1 MEDPLESWL
10 VFGSAILAGIFLVL
24 RAATRNRLIKKRL
37 GLSSFILI
45 GTVILRL
52 GDGYLATRTRLVDP
66 RVLQEIH
73 QLAIA
78 LAVVLAAV
86 ALLFNRFRRAEAS
99 ERFPAIVQDAL
110 VIAIFALVAILVAP
124 EQLLAASAVG
134 ALVIGLALQDT
145 LGNLFA
151 GWALQIEKPFF
162 VGDWIKIGSIEGKVT
177 EITWRATKIC
187 TKARHF
193 CVIPN
198 TVISKDIL
206 VNYTH
211 PSPIIRL
218 DKVIGLGYDAHPN
231 HVKRVVLETIADIP
245 EILKDPA
252 PSVFLVDYA
261 DFSIHYQCRFWVDDF
276 AQTEPIMDRFTTLL
290 YYRLQREGLV
300 IPFPIRDVRMH
311 AEGPDHLARVREQD
325 LAARLEF
332 LNGVDLFADCS
343 PEHRLEIARCLE
355 RITYAAGETVIRQG
369 AAGDWMVFL
378 EQGRARVVLE
388 RDDTVTQVAVL
399 EGGQYVG
406 EMALLTGEP
415 RSATVIAVT
424 DLRAYV
430 LRKAAFR
437 NVLVGHPEIAQKLSE
452 VIATRRAE
460 LESKA
465 VEVDAAGRNR
475 RRKAAQESLLRKIQ
489 SFFGL

>member
-1 MEDPLESWL
+1 MDDPLESWL
-10 VFGSAILAGIFLVL
+10 VFGSASLAIIFLVL
-24 RAATRNRLIKKRL
+24 RTATRNRLIKKRL
-37 GLSSFILI
+37 GLACFVLI
-45 GTVILRL
+45 GTLL
-52 GDGYLATRTRLVDP
+52 LRLVDDYLAGRA
-66 RVLQEIH
+66 RVVDVQFFQQIH
-73 QLAIA
+73 QLALA
-78 LAVVLAAV
+78 FAVVLAGV
-86 ALLFNRFRRAEAS
+86 ALLFNRFRRTEAS
-99 ERFPAIVQDAL
+99 ERFPSIVQDSL
-110 VIAIFALVAILVAP
+110 VIAIFALVAVLVAP

-151 GWALQIEKPFF
+151 GLALQIEKPFF
-162 VGDWIKIGSIEGKVT
+162 VGDWIKIGSIEGRVT
-177 EITWRATKIC
+177 EITWRATKIL

-218 DKVIGLGYDAHPN
+218 DKVIGFGYEAHPN
-231 HVKRVVLETIADIP
+231 HVKRVVLETMADIP

-252 PSVFLVDYA
+252 PSVFLVDYS
-261 DFSIHYQCRFWVDDF
+261 DFSIHYQCRFWVDNF
-276 AQTEPIMDRFTTLL
+276 AETEPIMDRFTTLL

-311 AEGPDHLARVREQD
+311 TETPDHLAKVREQD
-325 LAARLEF
+325 LANRLDF
-332 LNGVDLFADCS
+332 LGKVDLFADCAA
-343 PEHRLEIARCLE
+343 EHRLEIARCME

-369 AAGDWMVFL
+369 AAGDWMVLF
-378 EQGRARVVLE
+378 EQGRARVILE
-388 RDDTVTQVAVL
+388 GKESVTQVALL

-424 DLRAYV
+424 DLRAYI
-430 LRKAAFR
+430 LRKASFR
-437 NVLVGHPEIAQKLSE
+437 NVLLTHPEIAQKLSA
-452 VIATRRAE
+452 VIASRRAE

-465 VEVDAAGRNR
+465 VEMDAAGRQR
-475 RRKAAQESLLRKIQ
+475 RQKAAQETLLKRIQ